1 MPAHGP
7 LTDEDRYDMTTIA
20 TLGPEGS
27 HAFQAA
33 RRHNPDAAL
42 QLFPQISG
50 VLNAFKDG
58 KADFALIPVYNTR
71 EGEIREYFH
80 QMESLHQGHWIDNV
94 MLPIHLA
101 LGSLND
107 QEPEQIIGTGTELR
121 QCEEYLTSH
130 FPDTPRVAV
139 REIEKALTEIKAA
152 TTTAQLVIG
161 PEELLKKHGVR
172 IRQRDIAPHSR
183 TRFAL
188 LGKHLP
194 APSGYDATAMI
205 TTPLKDRVGLLF
217 DTLGEFSKRGVN
229 LLDLRSETD
238 PKSQELKFYVE
249 AEGHINDPA
258 LQEALARIE
267 AHIIQEPGAIKVL
280 GSFPRL
286 DMRAKRINSI
296 GFIGTGEMSTWFTK
310 RLESEGYKCLLT
322 GRSTELTPE
331 EMIPQ
336 VEMVAICVPISATAN
351 AIAKYGPLLKE
362 NQALVLL
369 AGEAENNLNA
379 ALAHT
384 NSEVE
389 VMLVHNL
396 WGPQAAT
403 MKDKNVSVV
412 RCERSGPLCSEF
424 EAFLY
429 KHGADIC
436 HDDANR
442 HDLLMGVGQKL
453 PTSISIAMGMALKE
467 NGISPDDIGSH
478 STLTSLYGV
487 LAMCRAHAQNPR
499 TYAEILAAK
508 GDGRNIVKS
517 FADNLMRIIEL
528 AESEQ
533 IEEICAIIDSN
544 RRHLREDFLST
555 RMRQSLAVDEVLGKM
570 IKS

>member
-1 MPAHGP
+1 
-7 LTDEDRYDMTTIA
+7 MTTIA

-27 HAFQAA
+27 HAFLAA
-33 RRHNPDAAL
+33 RYHNPDADL
-42 QLFPQISG
+42 QLFPQING
-50 VLNAFKDG
+50 VLNAFKNG
-58 KADFALIPVYNTR
+58 KSDLALIPVYNTL

-80 QMESLHQGHWIDNV
+80 QMESLHQGYWIDNV

-101 LGSLND
+101 LGSLSD
-107 QEPEQIIGTGTELR
+107 KEPEQIIGTGPELR

-130 FPDTPRVAV
+130 FPDVPRVAV
-139 REIEKALTEIKAA
+139 REIKTALSNIKAA
-152 TTTAQLVIG
+152 NTTTHLVIG
-161 PEELLKKHGVR
+161 PEELLKKHGFQ
-172 IRQRDIAPHSR
+172 IRQRDIAPHSH

-188 LGKHLP
+188 LGRELP
-194 APSGYDATAMI
+194 LPSGYDATAMI
-205 TTPLKDRVGLLF
+205 TAPLKDRVGLLF

-238 PKSQELKFYVE
+238 PKSHELQFYIE
-249 AEGHINDPA
+249 AEGHINDSS
-258 LQEALARIE
+258 LKEALARIE

-286 DMRAKRINSI
+286 DMRAKQIDTI
-296 GFIGTGEMSTWFTK
+296 GFIGTGDMSTWFTK

-331 EMIPQ
+331 EMIPK
-336 VEMVAICVPISATAN
+336 VDLVAICVPISATAA
-351 AIAKYGPLLKE
+351 AIAKYGPLLKN

-379 ALAHT
+379 ALALT
-384 NSEVE
+384 SSDVE

-396 WGPQAAT
+396 WGPNAAT
-403 MKDKNVSVV
+403 MKNKNVSVV
-412 RCERSGPLCSEF
+412 RTERSGPLCSEF

-436 HDDANR
+436 QDNANQ

-453 PTSISIAMGMALKE
+453 PTSISIAMAMALKE

-517 FADNLMRIIEL
+517 FADNLLKIIEL
-528 AESEQ
+528 SESEK
-533 IEEICAIIDSN
+533 IEELCTIIDNN
-544 RRHLREDFLST
+544 RRHLREDFLAT
-555 RMRQSLAVDEVLGKM
+555 RMRQSLAVDEVLGK
-570 IKS
+570 IIQS

>member
-1 MPAHGP
+1 
-7 LTDEDRYDMTTIA
+7 MTTIA

-27 HAFQAA
+27 HASQAA
-33 RRHNPDAAL
+33 RLHNPEAAL
-42 QLFPQISG
+42 KLFPQISG
-50 VLNAFKDG
+50 VLNAFKNG
-58 KADFALIPVYNTR
+58 EADLALIPVYNTR

-80 QMESLHQGHWIDNV
+80 QMESLNHGHWIDNV
-94 MLPIHLA
+94 VLPIHLA
-101 LGSLND
+101 LGALNTD
-107 QEPEQIIGTGTELR
+107 QQPTMIVGTDPELR
-121 QCEEYLTSH
+121 QSDEYLTSH
-130 FPDTPRVAV
+130 FPDTPRMAV
-139 REIEKALTEIKAA
+139 REIEKAIGEIKTSSAA
-152 TTTAQLVIG
+152 VQMVIG
-161 PEELLKKHGVR
+161 SEEILKKHGFQ
-172 IRQRDIAPHSR
+172 IRQRDVAPHSR
-183 TRFAL
+183 TRFAV
-188 LGKHLP
+188 LGKKLP
-194 APSGYDATAMI
+194 TPTGYDATAMI
-205 TTPLKDRVGLLF
+205 TAPLKDRVGLLF

-238 PKSQELKFYVE
+238 PKSQELQFYVE

-258 LQEALARIE
+258 LKDALARIE
-267 AHIIQEPGAIKVL
+267 SHIIQEPGAIRVL

-286 DMRAKRINSI
+286 DMRAKRINTV
-296 GFIGTGEMSTWFTK
+296 GFIGTGEMSIWFAK
-310 RLESEGYKCLLT
+310 RLESEGYKCLLS

-331 EMIPQ
+331 EMITK
-336 VEMVAICVPISATAN
+336 VEMVAICVPISATAA
-351 AIAKYGPLLKE
+351 AIATYGPLLKS

-384 NSEVE
+384 GPEVE

-412 RCERSGPLCSEF
+412 RSLRSGPLCSEF

-436 HDDANR
+436 QDSANR

-453 PTSISIAMGMALKE
+453 PTAISIAMAMALRE
-467 NGISPDDIGSH
+467 NEITPDDIGSH

-499 TYAEILAAK
+499 TYAEILAAR
-508 GDGRNIVKS
+508 GDGRKIVKN
-517 FADNLMRIIEL
+517 FADNLLQIIEL
-528 AESEQ
+528 AESEE
-533 IEEICAIIDSN
+533 IETISKIIDNN
-544 RRHLREDFLST
+544 RRYLSEDFLATS
-555 RMRQSLAVDEVLGKM
+555 MRQSLAVDEVLGKL